1 MVNRLYPDQGAYG
14 PADGIRARPSLT
26 LYPICITTRIDWCRL
41 IGECG
46 NSTNAGMAL
55 LDDSSRT
62 RAVMPETNG
71 KFSREITPVYLF
83 PPADSEY
90 HAPRRWM

>member
-41 IGECG
+41 IGDSGHPQPGVHYSQDVRFHRKCDYLEPDKRLL
-46 NSTNAGMAL
+46 SMSAQVPAGAH
-55 LDDSSRT
+55 SRPIKL
-62 RAVMPETNG
+62 RP
-71 KFSREITPVYLF
+71 
-83 PPADSEY
+83 
-90 HAPRRWM
+90 